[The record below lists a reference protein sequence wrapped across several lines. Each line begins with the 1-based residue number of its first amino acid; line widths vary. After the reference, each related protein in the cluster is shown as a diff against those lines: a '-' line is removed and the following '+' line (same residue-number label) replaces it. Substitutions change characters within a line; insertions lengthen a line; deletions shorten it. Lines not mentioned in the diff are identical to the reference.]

1 MDMHLATE
9 VAYTNGFRVGK
20 KAAARALQ
28 SEVQELAKSSK
39 VNQNESDYRNF
50 VIMLS
55 DFEDIVK
62 KFL

>member
-1 MDMHLATE
+1 MNIHTATE
-9 VAYTNGFRVGK
+9 VAYTNGFRAGK
-20 KAAARALQ
+20 KAAAQKLQ
-28 SEVQELAKSSK
+28 EEVRELAKSSK
-39 VNQNESDYRNF
+39 ANQNESEYRNL